1 MARIAAKMVMVAILL
16 VFSLTTGMNA
26 WAGQVTDAVA
36 LKGVKQGK
44 GIFLI
49 NQDSPQKTALYL
61 NIIKDTYESMA
72 AQKVRPDF
80 IIVFVGPT
88 VRFLTTKPD
97 VELGAKQQESL
108 ASIAASIKG
117 LKTKG
122 VKMEICQIATN
133 FFKVSNDSLLPEL
146 KLVNNGFI
154 SLIGYQAKGFSLV
167 PVF

>member
-1 MARIAAKMVMVAILL
+1 MARIAAKMVTAAIFMGFFLA
-16 VFSLTTGMNA
+16 TGMNA
-26 WAGQVTDAVA
+26 WAGQVTDAAA

-44 GIFLI
+44 GIFLVSL
-49 NQDSPQKTALYL
+49 DSPQKTALYL
-61 NIIKDTYESMA
+61 DIIKDTHESMA
-72 AQKVRPDF
+72 AQKARPDF

-88 VRFLTTKPD
+88 VRFLTTAPD
-97 VELGAKQQESL
+97 VELGAKQQEPL

-117 LKTKG
+117 LKAKG

-154 SLIGYQAKGFSLV
+154 SLIGYQTKGFGLV

>member
-1 MARIAAKMVMVAILL
+1 MIKSAAKIVMMVLF
-16 VFSLTTGMNA
+16 VFFSITTGMDA
-26 WAGQVTDAVA
+26 WAGQATDAAA

-49 NQDSPQKTALYL
+49 SQDNPQKTALYL
-61 NIIKDTYESMA
+61 KIIEGTHQSMA

-80 IIVFVGPT
+80 VIVFVGPT

-97 VELGAKQQESL
+97 DELDAKQQESL
-108 ASIAASIKG
+108 ASIAATVKR
-117 LKTKG
+117 LKSMG

-154 SLIGYQAKGFSLV
+154 SLIGYQAKGYGLV

>member
-1 MARIAAKMVMVAILL
+1 MARIAAKIVMVAIL
-16 VFSLTTGMNA
+16 VVCSFTTGMNA
-26 WAGQVTDAVA
+26 WAGQVTDAGA

-49 NQDSPQKTALYL
+49 SLDSPQKTALYL
-61 NIIKDTYESMA
+61 NIIKDTHQSMA
-72 AQKVRPDF
+72 AQKVRPEF

-88 VRFLTTKPD
+88 VRFLTTEPD
-97 VELGAKQQESL
+97 AELGAKQRESL
-108 ASIAASIKG
+108 ASIAASIKV
-117 LKTKG
+117 LKTMG

-133 FFKVSNDSLLPEL
+133 FFKVSNDSLLPEV

-154 SLIGYQAKGFSLV
+154 SLIGYQAKGFGLV